1 MNYVHRFFLK
11 KKQFHLDEVKYKR
24 SNIHIIKGYQEST
37 VYLRCVFLHH
47 RTPPNTTELLKT
59 TTELLKATTELL
71 KATTEL
77 LKATTERITTIT
89 EHLQVTTEHIFFITI
104 REFLIS
110 C

>member
-71 KATTEL
+71 KATTE
-77 LKATTERITTIT
+77 RITTIT